1 MINSKLIKVFK
12 IFFPAAAILL
22 LIFLFA
28 ISAPSEFPVNKIIA
42 VENGATLKEVAV
54 KFETEKLVRHRT
66 LFDYLMRYSGH
77 EKDIKAGK
85 YIFEKRLSLI
95 GLMQRLI
102 KGDHGIP
109 TIKITV
115 PEGSTIKDIN
125 RIFGGAGFKNFE
137 IKDKELEG
145 YLFPDTYFFLADNT
159 SADAITKM
167 TENLKNKTVD
177 LEADIAN
184 SKRNFHQI
192 LTMASLL
199 EKEAAKT
206 EDRKIISGILWKRL
220 DKKILLQVD
229 ATLDYVLNKNTFEL
243 TAYDL
248 KINSPYNTYK
258 HLGLPPT
265 PICNPGLDA
274 IKAAI
279 FSEQSQYWY
288 YLSDKKGN
296 IYYSKT
302 FEEHVAKKTEV
313 SEIKIK
319 TPPIR

>member
-1 MINSKLIKVFK
+1 MINNKLFK
-12 IFFPAAAILL
+12 IFKIVFSAAAILL
-22 LIFLFA
+22 LIFLFV
-28 ISAPSEFPVNKIIA
+28 ISAPSEFPINKIIT
-42 VENGATLKEVAV
+42 VEKGVTLKEVAI
-54 KFETEKLVRHRT
+54 KFEKEKLVRYAT
-66 LFDYLMRYSGH
+66 LFDCLMRYSGY

-85 YIFEKRLSLI
+85 YIFGKKLSLI

-102 KGDHGIP
+102 KGDYGIP

-125 RIFGGAGFKNFE
+125 RIFGEAGFENFE

-159 SADAITKM
+159 PEDAITKM
-167 TENLKNKTVD
+167 TENLKSKTID

-206 EDRKIISGILWKRL
+206 EDREIISGILWKRL
-220 DKKILLQVD
+220 DKKMLLQVD
-229 ATLDYVLNKNTFEL
+229 ATLDYVLDKNTFEL
-243 TAYDL
+243 TTDDL
-248 KINSPYNTYK
+248 KNKSPYNTYK
-258 HLGLPPT
+258 WLGLPPT
-265 PICNPGLDA
+265 PICNPGLNA
-274 IKAAI
+274 IKAALYP
-279 FSEQSQYWY
+279 EQSQYWY

-296 IYYSKT
+296 LYYSKT
-302 FEEHVAKKTEV
+302 YEEHKLNKAKYL
-313 SEIKIK
+313 
-319 TPPIR
+319 